1 MQPGQISQPFAS
13 RFGVHLVQLLERR
26 SKPMPQAQQ
35 VQIAR
40 SILAEEKA
48 AETLAQ
54 WENEVRAQAYIEMR
68 EAAR

>member
-1 MQPGQISQPFAS
+1 MKKTQ
-13 RFGVHLVQLLERR
+13 HERR

-40 SILAEEKA
+40 SILAEEKS